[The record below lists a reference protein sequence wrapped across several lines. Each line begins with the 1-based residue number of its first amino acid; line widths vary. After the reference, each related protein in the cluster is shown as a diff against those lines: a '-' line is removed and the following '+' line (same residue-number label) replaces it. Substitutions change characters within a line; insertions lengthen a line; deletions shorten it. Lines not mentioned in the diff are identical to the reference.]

1 MPILSDSF
9 RDWSL
14 VATVIKDLSRS
25 KIVNLGR
32 RFESQ
37 YLIVRVSS
45 RQQRDTWNYGG
56 KLWTTSLVLGKEA
69 KIHQIDL
76 DLFEQELIQVPKLF
90 DGKYSLLYQ
99 APRYFPD
106 VTLKVWEYKGE
117 IITESS
123 EQIDLTNIENKLD
136 GLANLVNFVL
146 NNLDDSYLN
155 LAGELGNTLN
165 QITAVQ
171 SSLSTIDLNVV
182 TQPLQLEAG
191 IFTLFQSVRSLI
203 PESEFTKLET
213 DLRFFLELNEKF
225 I

>member
-1 MPILSDSF
+1 MPILSDDF

-45 RQQRDTWNYGG
+45 REQKDTWNYGG

-76 DLFEQELIQVPKLF
+76 DLFEQELIIVPKLF
-90 DGKYSLLYQ
+90 EGKYSLLYQ

-106 VTLKVWEYKGE
+106 VILKVWEYKGE
-117 IITESS
+117 VEDNHPLPIE
-123 EQIDLTNIENKLD
+123 IDLSPVNSKLD
-136 GLANLVNFVL
+136 DIAEVINLI
-146 NNLDDSYLN
+146 LDN
-155 LAGELGNTLN
+155 IN
-165 QITAVQ
+165 
-171 SSLSTIDLNVV
+171 
-182 TQPLQLEAG
+182 
-191 IFTLFQSVRSLI
+191 I
-203 PESEFTKLET
+203 PPAPEPPPIEQQQ
-213 DLRFFLELNEKF
+213 FFF
-225 I
+225 IN

>member
-1 MPILSDSF
+1 MPILSNDF

-14 VATVIKDLSRS
+14 VATIIKDLSGS

-32 RFESQ
+32 RFESS
-37 YLIVRVSS
+37 YLIVRVGS
-45 RQQRDTWNYGG
+45 REQKDTWNYGG

-106 VTLKVWEYKGE
+106 VILKIWEYKGE
-117 IITESS
+117 IITES
-123 EQIDLTNIENKLD
+123 EQIDLTNIENKLN

-146 NNLDDSYLN
+146 NNLDNSYLN

-165 QITAVQ
+165 QITAIQ
-171 SSLSTIDLNVV
+171 NSLSTIDLNVG
-182 TQPLQLEAG
+182 TQLNQLEAG
-191 IFTLFQSVRSLI
+191 IFTLFQSIRSLI
-203 PESEFTKLET
+203 PESEFNQLET
-213 DLRFFLELNEKF
+213 DLRLRLELNEEF

>member
-1 MPILSDSF
+1 MPILSDNF

-45 RQQRDTWNYGG
+45 KEQKDTWNYGG

-106 VTLKVWEYKGE
+106 VILKIWEYKGE
-117 IITESS
+117 IIAEN

-136 GLANLVNFVL
+136 GLVNLVNFVL
-146 NNLDDSYLN
+146 NNLDDGYLN
-155 LAGELGNTLN
+155 LAGELENTLN
-165 QITAVQ
+165 QITTVQ
-171 SSLSTIDLNVV
+171 SSLSTIDLNVGS
-182 TQPLQLEAG
+182 QLSQLEAG
-191 IFTLFQSVRSLI
+191 IFTLFQSVRTLI
-203 PESEFTKLET
+203 PETEFNQLET
-213 DLRFFLELNEKF
+213 DLRFSFELNEEF
-225 I
+225 L

>member
-45 RQQRDTWNYGG
+45 REQKDTWNYGG

-106 VTLKVWEYKGE
+106 VTLKVWEHRGE
-117 IITESS
+117 IINET
-123 EQIDLTNIENKLD
+123 EQIDLTSIENKLD
-136 GLANLVNFVL
+136 GLANLINFVL
-146 NNLDDSYLN
+146 NNLDDSYLKLTN
-155 LAGELGNTLN
+155 ELGNTLN
-165 QITAVQ
+165 QITAIQ
-171 SSLSTIDLNVV
+171 NSLSTIDLNIG
-182 TQPLQLEAG
+182 TQLLQLEAG

-203 PESEFTKLET
+203 PESKFNQLET
-213 DLRFFLELNEKF
+213 DLRFSLELNEEF
-225 I
+225 L

>member
-1 MPILSDSF
+1 MSILSDDF

-45 RQQRDTWNYGG
+45 REQKDTWNYGG

-90 DGKYSLLYQ
+90 NGKYSLLYQ

-106 VTLKVWEYKGE
+106 VILKVWEYKGD
-117 IITESS
+117 IISEG
-123 EQIDLTNIENKLD
+123 EQIDLTSVENKLD
-136 GLANLVNFVL
+136 ALTNLVNFVL

-155 LAGELGNTLN
+155 LANDLENTLN
-165 QITAVQ
+165 QITTIQ
-171 SSLSTIDLNVV
+171 NSLSTIDLNVI
-182 TQPLQLEAG
+182 TQLNQLKAG
-191 IFTLFQSVRSLI
+191 IFTLFQSVRTLI
-203 PESEFTKLET
+203 PESEFNQLET
-213 DLRFFLELNEKF
+213 DLRFSFELNEEF
-225 I
+225 L

>member
-1 MPILSDSF
+1 MPILSNDF

-37 YLIVRVSS
+37 YLIVRVASKE
-45 RQQRDTWNYGG
+45 QRDTWNYGG

-99 APRYFPD
+99 APNYFLS
-106 VTLKVWEYKGE
+106 VILKVWEYQGDIVNE
-117 IITESS
+117 TTP
-123 EQIDLTNIENKLD
+123 IDLTNIETKLD
-136 GLANLVNFVL
+136 DLTNLVNL
-146 NNLDDSYLN
+146 ILDNLD
-155 LAGELGNTLN
+155 
-165 QITAVQ
+165 ITITVPPTPPP
-171 SSLSTIDLNVV
+171 TIE
-182 TQPLQLEAG
+182 QQ
-191 IFTLFQSVRSLI
+191 QQ
-203 PESEFTKLET
+203 
-213 DLRFFLELNEKF
+213 FFF
-225 I
+225 IS

>member
-1 MPILSDSF
+1 MPILSNDF

-14 VATVIKDLSRS
+14 VATIIKDLSGS

-32 RFESQ
+32 RFESS
-37 YLIVRVSS
+37 YLIVRVGS
-45 RQQRDTWNYGG
+45 REQKDTWNYGG

-106 VTLKVWEYKGE
+106 VILKIWEYRGE
-117 IITESS
+117 IITES
-123 EQIDLTNIENKLD
+123 EQIDLTNIENKLN

-146 NNLDDSYLN
+146 NNLDNSYLN

-165 QITAVQ
+165 QITAIQ
-171 SSLSTIDLNVV
+171 NSLSTIDLNVG
-182 TQPLQLEAG
+182 TQLNQLEAG
-191 IFTLFQSVRSLI
+191 IFTLFQSIRSLI
-203 PESEFTKLET
+203 PESEFNQLET
-213 DLRFFLELNEKF
+213 DLRLRLELNEEF

>member
-1 MPILSDSF
+1 MALLSNDF

-45 RQQRDTWNYGG
+45 REQKDTWNYGG

-106 VTLKVWEYKGE
+106 VTLKIWEYKGE
-117 IITESS
+117 IITES

-136 GLANLVNFVL
+136 GLVNLVNFVL

-155 LAGELGNTLN
+155 LTNELGNTLN

-171 SSLSTIDLNVV
+171 NSLSTIDLNVV
-182 TQPLQLEAG
+182 TQLNQLQAG

-203 PESEFTKLET
+203 PESEFNQLET
-213 DLRFFLELNEKF
+213 DLRFSLELNEEF
-225 I
+225 L

>member
-1 MPILSDSF
+1 MPILSDNF

-45 RQQRDTWNYGG
+45 KEQKDTWNYGG

-106 VTLKVWEYKGE
+106 VILKIWEYKGE
-117 IITESS
+117 IIAEN

-136 GLANLVNFVL
+136 GLVNLVNFVL
-146 NNLDDSYLN
+146 NNLDDGYLN
-155 LAGELGNTLN
+155 LAGELENTLN
-165 QITAVQ
+165 QITTVQ
-171 SSLSTIDLNVV
+171 SSLSTIDLNVG
-182 TQPLQLEAG
+182 TQFLQLEAG
-191 IFTLFQSVRSLI
+191 IFTLFQSVRTLI
-203 PESEFTKLET
+203 PETEFNQLET
-213 DLRFFLELNEKF
+213 DLRFSFELNEEF
-225 I
+225 L

>member
-1 MPILSDSF
+1 MPILSNDF

-14 VATVIKDLSRS
+14 VATIIKDLSGS

-32 RFESQ
+32 RFESS
-37 YLIVRVSS
+37 YLIVRVGS
-45 RQQRDTWNYGG
+45 REQKDTWNYGG

-106 VTLKVWEYKGE
+106 VILKIWEYRGE
-117 IITESS
+117 IITES
-123 EQIDLTNIENKLD
+123 EQIDLTNIENKLN

-146 NNLDDSYLN
+146 NNLDNSYLN
-155 LAGELGNTLN
+155 LASSLGNTLN
-165 QITAVQ
+165 QITAIQ
-171 SSLSTIDLNVV
+171 NSLSTIDLNVG
-182 TQPLQLEAG
+182 TQFLQLEAG

-203 PESEFTKLET
+203 PESEFNQLET
-213 DLRFFLELNEKF
+213 DLRLRLELNEEF